1 CRGECAMLHRATPT
15 KNCRADGHR
24 SASVIHF
31 TPLIVMSS
39 LQLSLGARQG
49 IQNPGMRCPA
59 KGQISAQKGK
69 APQAYQSTPKI
80 RSAVY
85 ERIVVL
91 SLWLAS
97 GGELRATF
105 FLF

>member
-1 CRGECAMLHRATPT
+1 
-15 KNCRADGHR
+15 
-24 SASVIHF
+24 
-31 TPLIVMSS
+31 MSS
-39 LQLSLGARQG
+39 LQLSLGAREG
-49 IQNPGMRCPA
+49 ILPAKSAAVVAMCLLQNPGMRCHA
-59 KGQISAQKGK
+59 KGQISAQQEK
-69 APQAYQSTPKI
+69 APQAYQSTAKI
-80 RSAVY
+80 RSAVH